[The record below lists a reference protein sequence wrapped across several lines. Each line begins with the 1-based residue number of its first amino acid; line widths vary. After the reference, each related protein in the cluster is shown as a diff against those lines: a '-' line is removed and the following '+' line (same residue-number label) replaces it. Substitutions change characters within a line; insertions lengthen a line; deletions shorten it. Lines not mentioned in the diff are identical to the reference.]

1 MSTYTK
7 QIEEIEQKLN
17 AFYARKEAKQQFVKD
32 IEIQR
37 TELLVKSTILAKRI
51 KLVSKKYDACAKR
64 LESYLDVTLAK
75 ALAKNKLT
83 NNQLEEIREK
93 AFKSLSLHQE
103 IETLRLLAIK
113 YKKLA
118 RKAKLYSKTL
128 INLEL
133 ELISIQ
139 SK

>member
-7 QIEEIEQKLN
+7 QIEEIEQQLN

-37 TELLVKSTILAKRI
+37 TELLIKSTILAKRI
-51 KLVSKKYDACAKR
+51 KLVSKKYDSCAKR

-83 NNQLEEIREK
+83 NKQLEEIREK